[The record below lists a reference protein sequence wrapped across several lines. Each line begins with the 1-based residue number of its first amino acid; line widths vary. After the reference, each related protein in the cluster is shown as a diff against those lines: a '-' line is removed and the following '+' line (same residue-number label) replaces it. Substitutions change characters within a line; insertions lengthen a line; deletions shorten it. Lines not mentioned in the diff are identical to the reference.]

1 MLVVP
6 ENKPSRRYRGESQAE
21 RQAARRDRLVMAGL
35 KVFASTGYRAATV
48 RQICVEA
55 GLTERYFYESFASKD
70 DLFIAVYAHCVERVG
85 AALLVSLQA
94 ADDTPEAKARAVLGA
109 YFGEIERDPLFA
121 RVLLI
126 EVLSLGPN
134 LDYVY
139 REAMDLFSVHLQSDA
154 PELFPRL
161 SEDKGRAEIL
171 AAGLVGAIVHVAMRW
186 VLSNFRRP
194 REEVILGLLDLL
206 LAASR

>member
-21 RQAARRDRLVMAGL
+21 RQAARRDRLVM
-35 KVFASTGYRAATV
+35 
-48 RQICVEA
+48 A